1 MDEEISIS
9 AEDIEFFG
17 RAAVAMLTKAIDEG
31 EVTGDQLRELYA
43 FLLEEGIMGF
53 AGDEIAEEA
62 GEGGEAVE
70 TSETSDAAPGS
81 QGEDDGD
88 VSPPEPSSSPTEP
101 GSKASPVD
109 VTNGKDADD
118 AGKRVKNP
126 SEAQAAAGNYKKAH
140 IRVAGIDIAIETPKG
155 GIRMGRDAKG
165 KRWKVRLPV
174 HYGYIKR
181 TSGADDDQL
190 DVFVGPTPENDDV
203 FIIDQ
208 MDLETG
214 EFDELKVV
222 LGARSEK
229 QARNIYRRS
238 FSDGKADER
247 IGGVTRMT
255 MDEFKTWLKDDNGS
269 EPIAA

>member
-9 AEDIEFFG
+9 PEDIEFFG
-17 RAAVAMLTKAIDEG
+17 RAAVAMLTKVVDEG
-31 EVTGDQLRELYA
+31 GLTGDQLRELYA
-43 FLLEEGIMGF
+43 FLIEEGIIGF
-53 AGDEIAEEA
+53 AENENAEEA
-62 GEGGEAVE
+62 GEGGGAVE
-70 TSETSDAAPGS
+70 TSEQSEAAPGS
-81 QGEDDGD
+81 LGEDDGD
-88 VSPPEPSSSPTEP
+88 VSPPEPLSSPAEP
-101 GSKASPVD
+101 GSKSAPVE
-109 VTNGKDADD
+109 VRNGKDVDE
-118 AGKRVKNP
+118 AGKRVRPP
-126 SEAQAAAGNYKKAH
+126 SEAQAEAGNYRKAH
-140 IRVAGIDIAIETPKG
+140 IRVAGLDIAIETPKG

-174 HYGYIKR
+174 AYGYIKR
-181 TSGADDDQL
+181 TNGADDDQL

-229 QARNIYRRS
+229 QARNIYRRA
-238 FSDGKADER
+238 FSDGKADDR

-255 MDEFKTWLKDDNGS
+255 MEEFKSWLKDENGS
-269 EPIAA
+269 ESVAA